1 MHSFALPPADLF
13 PPADLLPTLLATSPA
28 SVILYLPV
36 HDAAGEVVDFAL
48 AYLNPTAQRLLR
60 LPAAPAARYTQLFPE
75 SQVPGGLAR
84 HQEAFAS
91 GQPADLELLYQA
103 GNWRQRW
110 QVAVQRV
117 GAGLLASFLTM
128 PRLMPELVG
137 RESDAEL
144 QLLADTLPQ
153 IVWLTDAEGRTQ
165 FFNRQW
171 TAYTGVPYEPT
182 TAAAVAASFV
192 HPDDAG
198 PTMTAFTASRHTG
211 HLFEV
216 EHRIR
221 SAAGDYRW
229 FLVRAEPY
237 YDPHTGTLTHWLGT
251 SVDIHDR
258 KQAEEALR
266 RSEERL
272 RKALSIETVG
282 IVFLDSAGNVHAANE
297 AFERLSGYTNQDFV
311 SGRVHWHDLTP
322 PEFEA
327 ETAAARQQL
336 LTLGQSTPYEKQGIR
351 ADGSR
356 WWGLYAGKRLS
367 EDEFVNF
374 VLDITGSKQA
384 AEQLQDFNE
393 RLQRANVDL
402 DNFIYTASH
411 DLRAPITNIE
421 GLIYALQSELPLAEQ
436 SPDVAQLLTLMQE
449 SVTRF
454 QRTIEHLGEI
464 TKQQK
469 EPNQPATAIALRPVI
484 EDVRSDLAPLIQ
496 QTGAVVEVAVADGP
510 HVLFSAKNLRSV
522 VYNLLSNALKY
533 RHPDRAPHVRVGCH
547 QQPGYSV
554 LTVQDNGLGLT
565 THQQGELFLL
575 FRRLHQHIEGSGIGL
590 YMVKKIVENVG
601 GWIAVQSEPE
611 AGTTFSVYFPR

>member
-1 MHSFALPPADLF
+1 MHISALPPADLF

-36 HDAAGEVVDFAL
+36 HDAAGEVVDFSL

-75 SQVPGGLAR
+75 SQVPGGLVR

-91 GQPADLELLYQA
+91 GQAVDLELLYQA
-103 GNWRQRW
+103 GSWRQRW

-117 GAGLLASFLTM
+117 GAGLLASFLAV

-192 HPDDAG
+192 HLDDAG

-282 IVFLDSAGNVHAANE
+282 IVFLDSAGNIHAANE
-297 AFERLSGYTNQDFV
+297 AFERLSGYTNHDFV
-311 SGRVHWHDLTP
+311 SGHVNWHDLTP
-322 PEFEA
+322 PEFA
-327 ETAAARQQL
+327 AATVAARQQL
-336 LTLGQSTPYEKQGIR
+336 LTQGQSTPYEKQSLR

-421 GLIYALQSELPLAEQ
+421 GLISALRAALPLAKQPPVVER
-436 SPDVAQLLTLMQE
+436 LLAMMQE
-449 SVTRF
+449 SVARF
-454 QRTIEHLGEI
+454 QRTIEHLGDI
-464 TKQQK
+464 TKLQK
-469 EPNQPATAIALRPVI
+469 EQNQPATTVALLPVV

-496 QTGAVVEVAVADGP
+496 QASAVVEVAVADCP
-510 HVLFSAKNLRSV
+510 FLLFSAKNLRSV

-533 RHPDRAPHVRVGCH
+533 RHPDRAPHVRVGGH

-575 FRRLHQHIEGSGIGL
+575 FRRLHLHVEGSGIGL
-590 YMVKKIVENVG
+590 YMVKKIVENAG

-611 AGTTFSVYFPR
+611 VGTTFSVYFPR